1 MKSNTSGRVR
11 SIFVHLVLIFLS
23 FLCLFFFYILIVNA
37 TRSGAIQIEAA
48 INTAFTRSNPGA
60 AGDQQKQFNEGDEIQ
75 LSCEDGYLNYV
86 LAGGKWVPTD
96 NYYLRWGA
104 EPVTYSAFYPV
115 VSGASTTNFTLPT
128 NQQRLE
134 NLAKADY
141 MTCTVENATDDGS
154 RILRLGM
161 NRKMAKV
168 IMTLA
173 DVGGQ
178 GKVQGVKI
186 GSYQGYTNGEVVSG
200 TSLISPFITV
210 PEGGKAG
217 QNGCTYTA
225 IVAPGKAGT
234 TDTFVS
240 LNYLGEDLVLPGIP
254 ELKPAKCYEFTL
266 KVEGSIITI
275 SEPIVSPWDSGTLP
289 GGDAEELQL
298 AAYYVKEQPAGN
310 ATGMDWDNAMGVDA
324 LRNLL
329 QTNGNSDISNANA
342 VKLDGK
348 KIYVAAGSYEMA
360 KENSGVKIEY
370 SGYSKQVEITIEGG
384 YDPSSTGTD
393 LTKRDVRKYT
403 TAFVRNSGSGASATS
418 NSLLVLGN
426 QTNII
431 FDGCTFNG
439 QYGLSDA
446 GSVRAVF
453 VAAGGGDATLQLNNC
468 VIKNFNR
475 GSDGGT
481 DGGAA
486 VKVSKGRVLLNDVE
500 MVNNKAT
507 GRGGAITTTA
517 ANSFLFMNNCLLHE
531 NYAPTAWGTAIH
543 AGNGYVCMNNVT
555 VLGTT
560 ATGGNSIT
568 VNGDAYFMLAN
579 TTIVGNS
586 GNPNGVFRAG
596 KNASLVVN
604 SLFAKGAGNR
614 TIYAGNITSGGYNVY
629 QAADAGWGAVATDT
643 DYSSQTLPAAT
654 LTDGVYQWTVTG
666 TIDEFAT
673 KQAVIDAVKS
683 FDATVGQQFINWV
696 GENGFGVD
704 QRGVARNVNKMQAG
718 AYDAGL

>member
-1 MKSNTSGRVR
+1 MKITK
-11 SIFVHLVLIFLS
+11 LILAAYLLMS
-23 FLCLFFFYILIVNA
+23 MAACDTDKNIAVYGED
-37 TRSGAIQIEAA
+37 SGAIQIEAA

-234 TDTFVS
+234 TATFVS

-384 YDPSSTGTD
+384 YDPLSTGTD
-393 LTKRDVRKYT
+393 LTKRDISKHT
-403 TAFVRNSGSGASATS
+403 TAFVRNAGSGASATS

-439 QYGLSDA
+439 QYGLNDA

-507 GRGGAITTTA
+507 ARGGAITTTA

-531 NYAPTAWGTAIH
+531 NYAPGAWGTAIH
-543 AGNGYVCMNNVT
+543 AGNGYACMNNVT

-629 QAADAGWGAVATDT
+629 QAADAGWGAIATDT
-643 DYSSQTLPAAT
+643 DYSSQTLPAAI

>member
-1 MKSNTSGRVR
+1 MKITKLILAAYLLTSMAACDTDKNIAMYGED
-11 SIFVHLVLIFLS
+11 
-23 FLCLFFFYILIVNA
+23 
-37 TRSGAIQIEAA
+37 SGAIRIEAA
-48 INTAFTRSNPGA
+48 INTAFTRSNPGT

-75 LSCEDGYLNYV
+75 LSCEDGYLSYV
-86 LAGGKWVPTD
+86 LSEGKWIPTD

-115 VSGASTTNFTLPT
+115 VSGASTANFTLPT

-234 TDTFVS
+234 TATFVS

-266 KVEGSIITI
+266 KVEGSIISI

-393 LTKRDVRKYT
+393 LTKRDISKHT
-403 TAFVRNSGSGASATS
+403 TAFVRNAGSGASATS

-439 QYGLSDA
+439 QYGLNDA

-596 KNASLVVN
+596 GRASTVVN
-604 SLFAKGAGNR
+604 SLFAKGAGSR

-629 QAADAGWGAVATDT
+629 QAADAGWGAVSTDT

-654 LTDGVYQWTVTG
+654 LTDGVYQWTVTA

>member
-1 MKSNTSGRVR
+1 MKITKLILAAYLLTSMAACDTDKNIAMYGED
-11 SIFVHLVLIFLS
+11 
-23 FLCLFFFYILIVNA
+23 
-37 TRSGAIQIEAA
+37 SGAIRIEAA

-75 LSCEDGYLNYV
+75 LSCEDGYLSYV
-86 LAGGKWVPTD
+86 LSEGKWIPTD

-115 VSGASTTNFTLPT
+115 VSGASTANFTLPT

-234 TDTFVS
+234 TATFVS

-266 KVEGSIITI
+266 KVEGSIISI

-348 KIYVAAGSYEMA
+348 KIYVATGSYEMA

-393 LTKRDVRKYT
+393 LTKRDISKHT
-403 TAFVRNSGSGASATS
+403 TAFVRNAGSGASATS

-439 QYGLSDA
+439 QYGLNDA

-596 KNASLVVN
+596 GRASTVVN
-604 SLFAKGAGNR
+604 SLFAKGAGSR

-629 QAADAGWGAVATDT
+629 QAADAGWGAVSTDT

-654 LTDGVYQWTVTG
+654 LTDGVYQWTVTA

>member
-1 MKSNTSGRVR
+1 MKITKLILAAYLLTSMAACDTDKNIAMYGED
-11 SIFVHLVLIFLS
+11 
-23 FLCLFFFYILIVNA
+23 
-37 TRSGAIQIEAA
+37 SGAIQIEAA

-75 LSCEDGYLNYV
+75 LSCEDGYLSYV
-86 LAGGKWVPTD
+86 LSEGKWIPTD

-104 EPVTYSAFYPV
+104 EPMTYSAFYPV
-115 VSGASTTNFTLPT
+115 VSGASTANFTLPT

-234 TDTFVS
+234 TATFVS

-266 KVEGSIITI
+266 KVEGSIISI

-439 QYGLSDA
+439 QYGLNDA

-629 QAADAGWGAVATDT
+629 QAADAGWGAVTTDT

>member
-1 MKSNTSGRVR
+1 MKITKLILAAYLLTSMAACDTDKNIAMYGED
-11 SIFVHLVLIFLS
+11 
-23 FLCLFFFYILIVNA
+23 
-37 TRSGAIQIEAA
+37 SGAIQIEAS

-75 LSCEDGYLNYV
+75 LSCEDGYLSYV
-86 LAGGKWVPTD
+86 LSEGKWIPTD

-115 VSGASTTNFTLPT
+115 VSGASTANFTLPT

-234 TDTFVS
+234 TATFVS

-266 KVEGSIITI
+266 KVEGSIISI

-393 LTKRDVRKYT
+393 LTKRDISKHT
-403 TAFVRNSGSGASATS
+403 TAFVRNAGSGASATS

-439 QYGLSDA
+439 QYGLNDA

-560 ATGGNSIT
+560 ATGGNSVT

-629 QAADAGWGAVATDT
+629 QAADAGWGAVTTDT

-654 LTDGVYQWTVTG
+654 LTDGVYQWTVTA

>member
-1 MKSNTSGRVR
+1 MKITKLILAAYLLTSMAACDTDKNIAMYGED
-11 SIFVHLVLIFLS
+11 
-23 FLCLFFFYILIVNA
+23 
-37 TRSGAIQIEAA
+37 SGAIRIEAA

-75 LSCEDGYLNYV
+75 LSCEDGYLSYV
-86 LAGGKWVPTD
+86 LSEGKWIPTD

-115 VSGASTTNFTLPT
+115 VSGASTANFTLPT

-134 NLAKADY
+134 NLVKADY
-141 MTCTVENATDDGS
+141 MTCTVENVTDDGS

-234 TDTFVS
+234 TATFVS

-266 KVEGSIITI
+266 KVEGSIISI

-393 LTKRDVRKYT
+393 LTKRDISKHT
-403 TAFVRNSGSGASATS
+403 TAFVRNAGSGASATS

-439 QYGLSDA
+439 QYGLNDA

-486 VKVSKGRVLLNDVE
+486 VKVSKGRVLLNGVE

-596 KNASLVVN
+596 GRASTVVN

-629 QAADAGWGAVATDT
+629 QAADAGWGAVTTDT

-654 LTDGVYQWTVTG
+654 LTDGVYQWTVTA

-683 FDATVGQQFINWV
+683 FDAAVGQQFINWV

>member
-1 MKSNTSGRVR
+1 MKITK
-11 SIFVHLVLIFLS
+11 LILAAYLLMS
-23 FLCLFFFYILIVNA
+23 MAACDTDKNIAVYGED
-37 TRSGAIQIEAA
+37 SGAIQIEAA

-225 IVAPGKAGT
+225 IVAPGKEGT

>member
-1 MKSNTSGRVR
+1 MKITK
-11 SIFVHLVLIFLS
+11 LILAAYLLMS
-23 FLCLFFFYILIVNA
+23 MAACDTDKNIAVYGED
-37 TRSGAIQIEAA
+37 SGAIQIEAA

-75 LSCEDGYLNYV
+75 LSCEDGYLSYV
-86 LAGGKWVPTD
+86 LSEGKWIPTD

-115 VSGASTTNFTLPT
+115 VSGASTANFTLPT

-210 PEGGKAG
+210 PKGGKAG

-234 TDTFVS
+234 TATFVS

-266 KVEGSIITI
+266 KVEGSIISI
-275 SEPIVSPWDSGTLP
+275 SEPIVSPWDSGTLS
-289 GGDAEELQL
+289 GGDVEELQL

-393 LTKRDVRKYT
+393 LTKRDISKYT
-403 TAFVRNSGSGASATS
+403 TAFVRNTGSGAFATS

>member
-1 MKSNTSGRVR
+1 MKITKLILAAYLLTSMAACDTDKNIAMYGED
-11 SIFVHLVLIFLS
+11 
-23 FLCLFFFYILIVNA
+23 
-37 TRSGAIQIEAA
+37 SGAIRIEAS

-86 LAGGKWVPTD
+86 LSEGKWIPTD

-115 VSGASTTNFTLPT
+115 VSGASTANFTLPT

-234 TDTFVS
+234 TATFVS

-266 KVEGSIITI
+266 KVEGSIISI

-393 LTKRDVRKYT
+393 LTKRDISKHT
-403 TAFVRNSGSGASATS
+403 TAFVRNTGSGASATS

-439 QYGLSDA
+439 QYGLNDA

-596 KNASLVVN
+596 GRASTVVN
-604 SLFAKGAGNR
+604 SLFAKGAGSR

-629 QAADAGWGAVATDT
+629 QAADAGWGAVSTDT

-704 QRGVARNVNKMQAG
+704 QRGVTRNVNKMQAG

>member
-1 MKSNTSGRVR
+1 MKITK
-11 SIFVHLVLIFLS
+11 LILAAYLLMS
-23 FLCLFFFYILIVNA
+23 MAACDTDKNIAVYGED
-37 TRSGAIQIEAA
+37 SGAIQIEAA

-517 ANSFLFMNNCLLHE
+517 AISFLFMNNCLLHE

>member
-1 MKSNTSGRVR
+1 MKITKLILAAYLLTSMAACDTDKNIAMYGED
-11 SIFVHLVLIFLS
+11 
-23 FLCLFFFYILIVNA
+23 
-37 TRSGAIQIEAA
+37 SGAIQIEAS

-75 LSCEDGYLNYV
+75 LSCEDGYLSYV
-86 LAGGKWVPTD
+86 LSEGKWIPTD

-115 VSGASTTNFTLPT
+115 VSGASTANFTLPT

-234 TDTFVS
+234 TATFVS

-266 KVEGSIITI
+266 KVEGSIISI

-384 YDPSSTGTD
+384 YDPLSTGTD
-393 LTKRDVRKYT
+393 LTKRDISKHT
-403 TAFVRNSGSGASATS
+403 TAFVRNAGSGASATS

-439 QYGLSDA
+439 QYGLNDA

-531 NYAPTAWGTAIH
+531 NYAPGAWGTAIH
-543 AGNGYVCMNNVT
+543 AGNGYACMNNVT

-629 QAADAGWGAVATDT
+629 QAADAGWGAIATDT
-643 DYSSQTLPAAT
+643 DYSSQTLPAAI

>member
-1 MKSNTSGRVR
+1 MKITKLILAVY
-11 SIFVHLVLIFLS
+11 LVMGMAACDTDKDIAVYS
-23 FLCLFFFYILIVNA
+23 ED
-37 TRSGAIQIEAA
+37 SGAIQIEAA
-48 INTAFTRSNPGA
+48 INTVFTRSNPGA
-60 AGDQQKQFNEGDEIQ
+60 TGDQQKQFNEGDEIQ

-86 LAGGKWVPTD
+86 LSEGKWVPTD
-96 NYYLRWGA
+96 NYYLRWGE

-115 VSGASTTNFTLPT
+115 VSGASTANFTLPT

-178 GKVQGVKI
+178 AKVQGVKI

-217 QNGCTYTA
+217 QDGCTYTA

-234 TDTFVS
+234 TATFVS

-254 ELKPAKCYEFTL
+254 ELKSGKCYEFTL

-298 AAYYVKEQPAGN
+298 AAYYVKEQPVGN

-329 QTNGNSDISNANA
+329 QTNSNSEISNANA
-342 VKLDGK
+342 AKLDGK
-348 KIYVAAGSYEMA
+348 KIYVAAGSYEIA

-384 YDPSSTGTD
+384 YNPLSTGTD
-393 LTKRDVRKYT
+393 LTKRDVAKYT
-403 TAFVRNSGSGASATS
+403 TAFVRNTSSGASATS

-486 VKVSKGRVLLNDVE
+486 VKVSKGRVLLNQVE
-500 MVNNKAT
+500 MVSNKAT

-531 NYAPTAWGTAIH
+531 NYAPGAWGTAIH
-543 AGNGYVCMNNVT
+543 AGNGYACMNNVT

-629 QAADAGWGAVATDT
+629 QAADAGWGAIATDT

-666 TIDEFAT
+666 VIDEFAT
-673 KQAVIDAVKS
+673 RQAVINAVKS
-683 FDATVGQQFINWV
+683 FDATVGQQFVDWV
-696 GENGFGVD
+696 GEAGFGVD
-704 QRGVARNVNKMQAG
+704 QRGAARNVNKMQAG

>member
-1 MKSNTSGRVR
+1 MKITK
-11 SIFVHLVLIFLS
+11 LILAAYLLMS
-23 FLCLFFFYILIVNA
+23 MAACDTDKNIAVYGED
-37 TRSGAIQIEAA
+37 SGAIQIEAA

-75 LSCEDGYLNYV
+75 LSCEDGYLSYV
-86 LAGGKWVPTD
+86 LSEGKWIPTD

-115 VSGASTTNFTLPT
+115 VSGASTANFTLPT

-596 KNASLVVN
+596 GRASTVVN

>member
-1 MKSNTSGRVR
+1 MKITKLILAAYLLTSMAACDTDKNIAMYGED
-11 SIFVHLVLIFLS
+11 
-23 FLCLFFFYILIVNA
+23 
-37 TRSGAIQIEAA
+37 SGAVRIEAA

-75 LSCEDGYLNYV
+75 LSCEDGYLSYV
-86 LAGGKWVPTD
+86 LSEGKWIPTD

-115 VSGASTTNFTLPT
+115 VSGASTADFTLPT

-234 TDTFVS
+234 TATFVS

-266 KVEGSIITI
+266 KVEGSIISI
-275 SEPIVSPWDSGTLP
+275 SEPMVAPWDGGTLP

-393 LTKRDVRKYT
+393 LTKRDISKYT
-403 TAFVRNSGSGASATS
+403 TAFVRNAGSGASATS

-439 QYGLSDA
+439 QYGLNDA

-453 VAAGGGDATLQLNNC
+453 VAAGGGDAPLQLNNC

-507 GRGGAITTTA
+507 ARGGAITTTA

-531 NYAPTAWGTAIH
+531 NYAPGAWGTAIH
-543 AGNGYVCMNNVT
+543 AGNGYACMNNVT

-596 KNASLVVN
+596 GRASTVVN
-604 SLFAKGAGNR
+604 SLFAKGAGSR

-629 QAADAGWGAVATDT
+629 QAADAGWGAVSTDT

-673 KQAVIDAVKS
+673 KQAVIDAAKS

>member
-1 MKSNTSGRVR
+1 MKITKLILAAYLLTSMAACDTDKNIAMYGED
-11 SIFVHLVLIFLS
+11 
-23 FLCLFFFYILIVNA
+23 
-37 TRSGAIQIEAA
+37 SGAIRIEAA

-75 LSCEDGYLNYV
+75 LSCEDGYLSYV
-86 LAGGKWVPTD
+86 LSEGKWIPTD

-115 VSGASTTNFTLPT
+115 VSGASTANFTLPT

-217 QNGCTYTA
+217 QDGCTYTA

-234 TDTFVS
+234 TATFVS

-254 ELKPAKCYEFTL
+254 ELKSGKCYEFTL

-329 QTNGNSDISNANA
+329 QTNSNSEISNANA
-342 VKLDGK
+342 AKLDGK
-348 KIYVAAGSYEMA
+348 KIYVAAGSYEIV

-393 LTKRDVRKYT
+393 LTKRDISKHT
-403 TAFVRNSGSGASATS
+403 TAFVRNAGSGASATS

-439 QYGLSDA
+439 QYGLNDA

-596 KNASLVVN
+596 GRASTVVN
-604 SLFAKGAGNR
+604 SLFAKGAGSR

-629 QAADAGWGAVATDT
+629 QAADAGWGAVSTDT

-654 LTDGVYQWTVTG
+654 LTDGVYQWTVTA

>member
-1 MKSNTSGRVR
+1 MKITKLILAAYLLTSMAACDTDKNIAMYGED
-11 SIFVHLVLIFLS
+11 
-23 FLCLFFFYILIVNA
+23 
-37 TRSGAIQIEAA
+37 SGAIRIEAA

-75 LSCEDGYLNYV
+75 LSCEDGYLSYV
-86 LAGGKWVPTD
+86 LSEGKWIPTD

-115 VSGASTTNFTLPT
+115 VSGASTANFTLPT

-234 TDTFVS
+234 TATFVS

-266 KVEGSIITI
+266 KVEGSIISI

-393 LTKRDVRKYT
+393 LTKRDISKHT
-403 TAFVRNSGSGASATS
+403 TAFVRNTGSGASATS

-596 KNASLVVN
+596 GRASTVVN

-629 QAADAGWGAVATDT
+629 QAADAGWGAVSTDT

-654 LTDGVYQWTVTG
+654 LTDGVYQWTVTA

-704 QRGVARNVNKMQAG
+704 QRGVVRNVNKMQAG

>member
-1 MKSNTSGRVR
+1 MKITK
-11 SIFVHLVLIFLS
+11 LILAAYLLMS
-23 FLCLFFFYILIVNA
+23 MAACDTDKNIAVYGED
-37 TRSGAIQIEAA
+37 SGAIQIEAA

-266 KVEGSIITI
+266 KVEGSIISI

-403 TAFVRNSGSGASATS
+403 TAFVRNTGSGASATS

-486 VKVSKGRVLLNDVE
+486 VKISKGRVLLNDVE

-543 AGNGYVCMNNVT
+543 AGNGYACMNNVT

-629 QAADAGWGAVATDT
+629 QAADAGWGAIATDT

-666 TIDEFAT
+666 TIHAFAT

-696 GENGFGVD
+696 GENGFAVD

>member
-1 MKSNTSGRVR
+1 MKITK
-11 SIFVHLVLIFLS
+11 LILAAYLLMS
-23 FLCLFFFYILIVNA
+23 MAACDTDKNIAVYGED
-37 TRSGAIQIEAA
+37 SGAIQIEAA

-240 LNYLGEDLVLPGIP
+240 SNYLGEDLVLPGIP

>member
-1 MKSNTSGRVR
+1 MKITK
-11 SIFVHLVLIFLS
+11 LILAAYLLMS
-23 FLCLFFFYILIVNA
+23 MAACDTDKNIAVYGED
-37 TRSGAIQIEAA
+37 SGAIQIEAA

-75 LSCEDGYLNYV
+75 LSCEDGYLSYV
-86 LAGGKWVPTD
+86 LSEGKWIPTD

-115 VSGASTTNFTLPT
+115 VSGASTANFTLPT

-234 TDTFVS
+234 TATFVS

-266 KVEGSIITI
+266 KVEGSIISI

-384 YDPSSTGTD
+384 YDPLSTGTD
-393 LTKRDVRKYT
+393 LTKRDISKHT
-403 TAFVRNSGSGASATS
+403 TAFVRNAGSGASATS

-439 QYGLSDA
+439 QYGLNDA

-507 GRGGAITTTA
+507 ARGGAITTTA

-531 NYAPTAWGTAIH
+531 NYAPGAWGTAIH
-543 AGNGYVCMNNVT
+543 AGNGYACMNNVT

-629 QAADAGWGAVATDT
+629 QAADAGWGAIATDT
-643 DYSSQTLPAAT
+643 DYSSQTLPAAI

>member
-1 MKSNTSGRVR
+1 MKITK
-11 SIFVHLVLIFLS
+11 LILAAYLLMS
-23 FLCLFFFYILIVNA
+23 MAACDTDKNIAVYGED
-37 TRSGAIQIEAA
+37 SGAIQIEAA

-517 ANSFLFMNNCLLHE
+517 NSFLFMNNCLLHE

>member
-1 MKSNTSGRVR
+1 MKITKLILAAYLLTSMAACDTDKNIAMYGED
-11 SIFVHLVLIFLS
+11 
-23 FLCLFFFYILIVNA
+23 
-37 TRSGAIQIEAA
+37 SGAVRIEAA

-60 AGDQQKQFNEGDEIQ
+60 AGDQQKQFNEGDEIR
-75 LSCEDGYLNYV
+75 LSCEDGYLSYV
-86 LAGGKWVPTD
+86 LSEGKWIPTD

-115 VSGASTTNFTLPT
+115 VSGASTANFTLPT

-161 NRKMAKV
+161 SRKMAKV

-234 TDTFVS
+234 TATFVS

-266 KVEGSIITI
+266 KVEGSIISI

-393 LTKRDVRKYT
+393 LTKRDISKHT
-403 TAFVRNSGSGASATS
+403 TAFVRNAGSGASVTS

-439 QYGLSDA
+439 QYGLNDA

-486 VKVSKGRVLLNDVE
+486 VKLSKGRVLLNDVE

-629 QAADAGWGAVATDT
+629 QAADAGWGAVTTDT

-654 LTDGVYQWTVTG
+654 LTEGVYQWTVTA

-673 KQAVIDAVKS
+673 KQAVIDTVKS

>member
-1 MKSNTSGRVR
+1 MKITK
-11 SIFVHLVLIFLS
+11 LILAAYLLMS
-23 FLCLFFFYILIVNA
+23 MAACDTDKNIAVYGED
-37 TRSGAIQIEAA
+37 SGAIQIEAA

-718 AYDAGL
+718 A

>member
-1 MKSNTSGRVR
+1 MKITK
-11 SIFVHLVLIFLS
+11 LILAAYLLMS
-23 FLCLFFFYILIVNA
+23 MAACDTDKNIAVYGED
-37 TRSGAIQIEAA
+37 SGAIQIEAA

-75 LSCEDGYLNYV
+75 LSCEDGYLSYV
-86 LAGGKWVPTD
+86 LSEGKWIPTD

-115 VSGASTTNFTLPT
+115 VSGASTANFTLPT

-234 TDTFVS
+234 TATFVS

-266 KVEGSIITI
+266 KVEGSIISI

-310 ATGMDWDNAMGVDA
+310 APGMDWDNAMGVDA

-384 YDPSSTGTD
+384 YDPLSTGTD
-393 LTKRDVRKYT
+393 LTKRDISKHT
-403 TAFVRNSGSGASATS
+403 TAFVRNAGSGASATS

-439 QYGLSDA
+439 QYGLNDA

-507 GRGGAITTTA
+507 ARGGAITTTA

-531 NYAPTAWGTAIH
+531 NYAPGAWGTAIH
-543 AGNGYVCMNNVT
+543 AGNGYACMNNVT

-629 QAADAGWGAVATDT
+629 QAADAGWGAIATDT

>member
-1 MKSNTSGRVR
+1 MKITKLILAAYLLTSMAACDTDKNIAMYGED
-11 SIFVHLVLIFLS
+11 
-23 FLCLFFFYILIVNA
+23 
-37 TRSGAIQIEAA
+37 SGAIRIEAA

-75 LSCEDGYLNYV
+75 LSCEDGYLSYV
-86 LAGGKWVPTD
+86 LSEGKWIPTD

-115 VSGASTTNFTLPT
+115 VSGASTANFTLPT

-234 TDTFVS
+234 TATFVS

-266 KVEGSIITI
+266 KVEGSIISI

-393 LTKRDVRKYT
+393 LTKRDISKHT
-403 TAFVRNSGSGASATS
+403 TAFVRNTGSGASATS

-629 QAADAGWGAVATDT
+629 QAADAGWGAIATDT
-643 DYSSQTLPAAT
+643 DYSSQTLPAAI

-696 GENGFGVD
+696 GENGFAVD

>member
-1 MKSNTSGRVR
+1 MKITKLILAAYLLTSMAACDTDKNIAMYGED
-11 SIFVHLVLIFLS
+11 
-23 FLCLFFFYILIVNA
+23 
-37 TRSGAIQIEAA
+37 SGAIRIEAA

-75 LSCEDGYLNYV
+75 LSCEDGYLSYV
-86 LAGGKWVPTD
+86 LSEGKWIPTD

-115 VSGASTTNFTLPT
+115 VSGASTANFILPT

-234 TDTFVS
+234 TATFVS

-266 KVEGSIITI
+266 KVEGSIISI

-393 LTKRDVRKYT
+393 LTKRDISKHT
-403 TAFVRNSGSGASATS
+403 TAFVRNAGSGASATS

-439 QYGLSDA
+439 QYGLNDA

-596 KNASLVVN
+596 GRASTVVN
-604 SLFAKGAGNR
+604 SLFAKGAGSR

-629 QAADAGWGAVATDT
+629 QAADAGWGAVSTDT

-654 LTDGVYQWTVTG
+654 LTDGVYQWTVTA

>member
-1 MKSNTSGRVR
+1 MKITKLILAAYLLTSMAACDTDKNIAMYGED
-11 SIFVHLVLIFLS
+11 
-23 FLCLFFFYILIVNA
+23 
-37 TRSGAIQIEAA
+37 SGAIQIEAA

-75 LSCEDGYLNYV
+75 LSCEDGYLSYV
-86 LAGGKWVPTD
+86 LSEGKWIPTD

-104 EPVTYSAFYPV
+104 EPVTYLAFYPV
-115 VSGASTTNFTLPT
+115 VSGASTANFTLPT

-134 NLAKADY
+134 NLGKADY

-234 TDTFVS
+234 TATFVS

-266 KVEGSIITI
+266 KVEGSIISI

-393 LTKRDVRKYT
+393 LTKRDISKHT
-403 TAFVRNSGSGASATS
+403 TAFVRNAGSGASATS

-439 QYGLSDA
+439 QYGLNDA

-596 KNASLVVN
+596 GRASTVVN
-604 SLFAKGAGNR
+604 SLFAKGAGSR

-629 QAADAGWGAVATDT
+629 QAADAGWGAVSTDT

-654 LTDGVYQWTVTG
+654 LTDGVFQWTVTA

>member
-1 MKSNTSGRVR
+1 MKITKLILAAYLLTSMAACDTDKNIAMYGED
-11 SIFVHLVLIFLS
+11 
-23 FLCLFFFYILIVNA
+23 
-37 TRSGAIQIEAA
+37 SGAIRIEAA

-75 LSCEDGYLNYV
+75 LSCEDGYLSYV
-86 LAGGKWVPTD
+86 LSEGKWIPTD

-115 VSGASTTNFTLPT
+115 VSGASTANFTLPT

-234 TDTFVS
+234 TATFVS

-266 KVEGSIITI
+266 KVEGSIISI

-384 YDPSSTGTD
+384 YDPLSTGTD
-393 LTKRDVRKYT
+393 LTKRDISKHT
-403 TAFVRNSGSGASATS
+403 TAFVRNAGSGASATS

-439 QYGLSDA
+439 QYGLNDA

-507 GRGGAITTTA
+507 ARGGAITTTA

-531 NYAPTAWGTAIH
+531 NYAPGAWGTAIH
-543 AGNGYVCMNNVT
+543 AGNGYACMNNVT

-629 QAADAGWGAVATDT
+629 QAADAGWGAVSTDT
-643 DYSSQTLPAAT
+643 DYSSQTLPAAI

>member
-1 MKSNTSGRVR
+1 MMKITKLILAAYLLTSMAACDTDKNIAMYGED
-11 SIFVHLVLIFLS
+11 
-23 FLCLFFFYILIVNA
+23 
-37 TRSGAIQIEAA
+37 SGAIRIEAA

-86 LAGGKWVPTD
+86 LSEGKWIPTD

-115 VSGASTTNFTLPT
+115 VSGASTANFTLPT

-234 TDTFVS
+234 TATFVS

-266 KVEGSIITI
+266 KVEGSIISI

-370 SGYSKQVEITIEGG
+370 SGYSNQVEITIEGG

-393 LTKRDVRKYT
+393 LTKRDISKYT
-403 TAFVRNSGSGASATS
+403 TAFVRNTGSGASATS

-486 VKVSKGRVLLNDVE
+486 VKVSKGRVLLNGVE

-629 QAADAGWGAVATDT
+629 QAADAGWGAVTTDT

-654 LTDGVYQWTVTG
+654 LTDGVYQWTVTA

>member
-1 MKSNTSGRVR
+1 MKITKLILAAYLLTSMAACDTDKNIAMYGED
-11 SIFVHLVLIFLS
+11 
-23 FLCLFFFYILIVNA
+23 
-37 TRSGAIQIEAA
+37 SGAIQIEAA

-115 VSGASTTNFTLPT
+115 VSGASTANFTLPT

-393 LTKRDVRKYT
+393 LTKRDVRKCT

-654 LTDGVYQWTVTG
+654 LTDGVYQWTVTA

-704 QRGVARNVNKMQAG
+704 QRGVVRNVNKMQAG

>member
-1 MKSNTSGRVR
+1 MKITKLILAAYLLTSMAACDTDKNIAMYGED
-11 SIFVHLVLIFLS
+11 
-23 FLCLFFFYILIVNA
+23 
-37 TRSGAIQIEAA
+37 SGAIQIEAA

-115 VSGASTTNFTLPT
+115 VSGASTANFTLPT

-393 LTKRDVRKYT
+393 LTKRDVRKCT

-486 VKVSKGRVLLNDVE
+486 VKGSKGRVLLNDVE

-654 LTDGVYQWTVTG
+654 LTDGVYQWTVTA

-704 QRGVARNVNKMQAG
+704 QRGVVRNVNKMQAG

>member
-1 MKSNTSGRVR
+1 MKITKLILAAYLLTSMAACDTDKNIAMYGED
-11 SIFVHLVLIFLS
+11 
-23 FLCLFFFYILIVNA
+23 
-37 TRSGAIQIEAA
+37 SGAIRIEAA

-75 LSCEDGYLNYV
+75 LSCEDGYLSYV
-86 LAGGKWVPTD
+86 LSEGKWIPTD
-96 NYYLRWGA
+96 NYYLRWGV

-115 VSGASTTNFTLPT
+115 VSGASTANFTLPT

-234 TDTFVS
+234 TATFVS

-266 KVEGSIITI
+266 KVEGSIISI

-393 LTKRDVRKYT
+393 LTKRDIGKYT
-403 TAFVRNSGSGASATS
+403 TALVRNTDSNASATTDGM
-418 NSLLVLGN
+418 LCLGN
-426 QTNII
+426 QINIT
-431 FDGCTFNG
+431 FEGCTFDG
-439 QYGLSDA
+439 QYGQ
-446 GSVRAVF
+446 GEKGNVNGF
-453 VAAGGGDATLQLNNC
+453 YVAAGQSGNAILQLKNC
-468 VIKNFNR
+468 VVKNFNR
-475 GSDGGT
+475 ESASDAGPAIKIT
-481 DGGAA
+481 
-486 VKVSKGRVLLNDVE
+486 KGNVFLERVEL
-500 MVNNKAT
+500 VNNRAAN
-507 GRGGAITTTA
+507 RGGAILVSNNNA
-517 ANSFLFMNNCLLHE
+517 PLLFMNNCLLHE
-531 NYAPTAWGTAIH
+531 NYAPAAWGTAIH

-555 VLGTT
+555 VLGTPGT
-560 ATGGNSIT
+560 AGTSVT

-579 TTIVGNS
+579 TTIVGNA

-596 KNASLVVN
+596 GRASTVVN

-629 QAADAGWGAVATDT
+629 QAADAGWGAIATDT
-643 DYSSQTLPAAT
+643 DYSSQTLPAAI

-696 GENGFGVD
+696 GENGFAVD

>member
-1 MKSNTSGRVR
+1 MKITKLILAAYLLTSMAACDTDKNIAMYGED
-11 SIFVHLVLIFLS
+11 
-23 FLCLFFFYILIVNA
+23 
-37 TRSGAIQIEAA
+37 SGAIQIEAS

-75 LSCEDGYLNYV
+75 LSCEDGYLSYV
-86 LAGGKWVPTD
+86 LSEGKWIPTD

-115 VSGASTTNFTLPT
+115 VSGASTANFTLPT

-234 TDTFVS
+234 TATFVS

-254 ELKPAKCYEFTL
+254 ELKPAKCYESTL
-266 KVEGSIITI
+266 KVEGSIISI

-393 LTKRDVRKYT
+393 LTKRDISKHT
-403 TAFVRNSGSGASATS
+403 TAFVRNAGSGASATS

-439 QYGLSDA
+439 QYGLNDA

-596 KNASLVVN
+596 GRASTVVN
-604 SLFAKGAGNR
+604 SLFAKGAGSR

-629 QAADAGWGAVATDT
+629 QAADAGWGAVSTDT

-654 LTDGVYQWTVTG
+654 LTDGVYQWTVTA

>member
-1 MKSNTSGRVR
+1 MKITK
-11 SIFVHLVLIFLS
+11 LILAAYLLMS
-23 FLCLFFFYILIVNA
+23 MAACDTDKNIAVYGED
-37 TRSGAIQIEAA
+37 SGAIQIEAA

-475 GSDGGT
+475 GSYGGT

-568 VNGDAYFMLAN
+568 VNGEAYFMLAN

>member
-1 MKSNTSGRVR
+1 MKITKLILAAYLLTSMAACDTDKNIAMYGED
-11 SIFVHLVLIFLS
+11 
-23 FLCLFFFYILIVNA
+23 
-37 TRSGAIQIEAA
+37 SGAIRIEAA

-75 LSCEDGYLNYV
+75 LSCEDGYLSYV
-86 LAGGKWVPTD
+86 LSEGKWIPTD

-115 VSGASTTNFTLPT
+115 VSGASTANFTLPT

-234 TDTFVS
+234 TATFVS

-266 KVEGSIITI
+266 KVEGSIISI

-384 YDPSSTGTD
+384 YDPLSTGTD
-393 LTKRDVRKYT
+393 LTKRDISKHT
-403 TAFVRNSGSGASATS
+403 TAFVRNAGSGASATS

-439 QYGLSDA
+439 QYGLNDA

-629 QAADAGWGAVATDT
+629 QAADAGWGAVSTDT

-654 LTDGVYQWTVTG
+654 LTDGVYQWTVTA

>member
-1 MKSNTSGRVR
+1 MKITKLILAAYLLTSMAACDTDKNIAMYGED
-11 SIFVHLVLIFLS
+11 
-23 FLCLFFFYILIVNA
+23 
-37 TRSGAIQIEAA
+37 SGAIRIEAS

-75 LSCEDGYLNYV
+75 LSCEDGYLSYV
-86 LAGGKWVPTD
+86 LSEGKWIPTD

-115 VSGASTTNFTLPT
+115 VSGASTANFTLPT

-234 TDTFVS
+234 TATFVS

-266 KVEGSIITI
+266 KVEGSIISI

-393 LTKRDVRKYT
+393 LTKRDIGKYT
-403 TAFVRNSGSGASATS
+403 TALVRNTDSNASATTDGMFC
-418 NSLLVLGN
+418 LGN
-426 QTNII
+426 QINIT
-431 FDGCTFNG
+431 FEGCTFDG
-439 QYGLSDA
+439 QYGQ
-446 GSVRAVF
+446 GEKGNVNGF
-453 VAAGGGDATLQLNNC
+453 YVAAGQSGNAILQLKNC
-468 VIKNFNR
+468 VVKNFNR
-475 GSDGGT
+475 ESASDAGPAIKIT
-481 DGGAA
+481 
-486 VKVSKGRVLLNDVE
+486 KGNVFLERVEL
-500 MVNNKAT
+500 VNNRAAN
-507 GRGGAITTTA
+507 RGGAILVSNNNA
-517 ANSFLFMNNCLLHE
+517 PLLFMNNCLLHE
-531 NYAPTAWGTAIH
+531 NYAPAAWGTAIH

-555 VLGTT
+555 VLGTPGT
-560 ATGGNSIT
+560 AGTSVT

-579 TTIVGNS
+579 TTIVGNA

-596 KNASLVVN
+596 GRASTVVN

-629 QAADAGWGAVATDT
+629 QAADAGWGAIATDT
-643 DYSSQTLPAAT
+643 DYSSQTLPAAI

-696 GENGFGVD
+696 GENGFAVD

>member
-1 MKSNTSGRVR
+1 MKITK
-11 SIFVHLVLIFLS
+11 LILAAYLLMS
-23 FLCLFFFYILIVNA
+23 MAACDTDKNIAVYGED
-37 TRSGAIQIEAA
+37 SGAIQIEAA

-666 TIDEFAT
+666 TIDELAT